1 MQLAL
6 HGNMEYPKK
15 ENMSRVSIH
24 MMNLK
29 EKRLEAGKQNIKI
42 IEKKENQTSFL

>member
-1 MQLAL
+1 
-6 HGNMEYPKK
+6 MEYPKK

-24 MMNLK
+24 MVNLK

-42 IEKKENQTSFL
+42 ISEKKKNQTFFL